1 MAENIVEKINTYL
14 LETEALANE
23 YLPLK
28 DKLDPIK
35 YDFNDALNKLKEKA
49 DSCDDIADRVFYIN
63 RYTDLIKRM
72 ESIFDTRSKRLQQ
85 TISML
90 TKLPSTLTEGS
101 EAENNA
107 DNKIDDTINK
117 PLTPEQTNEILK
129 ILNNNKGQN

>member
-101 EAENNA
+101 EAENNEE
-107 DNKIDDTINK
+107 NKTDDTINK
-117 PLTPEQTNEILK
+117 PLTPEQANKILK
-129 ILNNNKGQN
+129 ILNENKGQS